1 MFAVV
6 TIMSLLIP
14 ADITVSRSALINSNN
29 CTAVIKQVSNLGNW
43 KNWHPLFAQ
52 QGNIRFTNPSAG
64 ELQRCEILYG
74 NKKAVLAITASTD
87 STVNFVL
94 RAQGEDDIQN
104 QVLITPIAGQQNIK
118 AEWRAYHHLQWYPWQ
133 KFYGIF
139 IDKLTGP
146 SYEQGLQGLKE
157 YFEKG

>member
-1 MFAVV
+1 MRLIKLIFTGLAGMFAVV

-14 ADITVSRSALINSNN
+14 ADITISRSALINSNN
-29 CTAVIKQVSNLGNW
+29 CTAVI
-43 KNWHPLFAQ
+43 
-52 QGNIRFTNPSAG
+52 NIRFTNPSAG

-87 STVNFVL
+87 STVDFIL

-104 QVLITPIAGQQNIK
+104 QVLITPIPGQQNVK